1 MVIPGKAVIT
11 VALQSLACSAPP
23 DRAAD
28 RQTYPAA
35 DDASAGRSLQRGAP
49 SPRIEV
55 AGAYEDDPIGRS
67 AAAPRSARGLARLA
81 NETKQSHAPRKTEQL
96 AGMEKIE

>member
-1 MVIPGKAVIT
+1 MTAPFPGDDTFEKRPC
-11 VALQSLACSAPP
+11 LAGRSTYAKESARHP
-23 DRAAD
+23 
-28 RQTYPAA
+28 